1 MTFDWVAIVA
11 GAGVGL
17 IVGLTG
23 VGGGSLMT
31 PLLVSFF
38 HLDKAVAIGTDLW
51 FAGLTKVSG
60 SVAHHRENHV
70 DYHIMKKLLWGSMPA
85 TVATMIYMH
94 ASGIHRSKDGPLTY
108 ALASALVLTAVTVAF
123 RPVWFKVG
131 VWLERYVTRHTRP
144 GLTVLSGAILGVLV
158 SLSSIG
164 AGALGA
170 TLILLLYPR
179 LDMKRLVGTDIAHAV
194 PLTIVAGIGH
204 ASLGNV
210 HWNLLIEL
218 LIGSIP
224 GIWVGAKL
232 TKHLPEKI
240 TRFALCLCLL
250 FAAYKMIFPSK

>member
-1 MTFDWVAIVA
+1 MNLDWTAIAA
-11 GAGVGL
+11 GAGVGS

-31 PLLVSFF
+31 PLLISVF
-38 HLDKAVAIGTDLW
+38 HLDKAIAIGTDLW

-60 SVAHHRENHV
+60 SVAHHREGHV
-70 DYHIMKKLLWGSMPA
+70 DYHITRKLLFGSIPA
-85 TVATMIYMH
+85 SILTMVYMH
-94 ASGIHRSKDGPLTY
+94 VQGITKSGQSTLAY
-108 ALASALVLTAVTVAF
+108 ALGVALLLTAVTVAF

-131 VWLERYVTRHTRP
+131 IWLERWVTRERRP
-144 GLTVLSGAILGVLV
+144 ALTVLCGAILGVLV

-170 TLILLLYPR
+170 TMILLLYPR
-179 LDMKRLVGTDIAHAV
+179 LDMKRLVGSDIAHAV

-210 HWNLLIEL
+210 EWTLLLEL
-218 LIGSIP
+218 LIGSLP

-232 TKHLPEKI
+232 TKHLPETI
-240 TRFALCLCLL
+240 TRFALCVCLVL
-250 FAAYKMIFPSK
+250 AAKKVLLAA

>member
-1 MTFDWVAIVA
+1 MFDWTAIAA

-31 PLLVSFF
+31 PLLISVF

-60 SVAHHRENHV
+60 SVAHHREGHV
-70 DYHIMKKLLWGSMPA
+70 DYHITKKLLLGSIPA
-85 TVATMIYMH
+85 SIATMVFMH
-94 ASGIHRSKDGPLTY
+94 LEGISKSRDSTLAY
-108 ALASALVLTAVTVAF
+108 ALGIALLLTAITVAF
-123 RPVWFKVG
+123 RPVWHRVG
-131 VWLERYVTRHTRP
+131 MWLERWITRERRP
-144 GLTVLSGAILGVLV
+144 AITVLCGAILGVLV

-170 TLILLLYPR
+170 TMILLLYPR

-210 HWNLLIEL
+210 EWVLLIEL
-218 LIGSIP
+218 LAGSIP

-232 TKHLPEKI
+232 TKQLPETI
-240 TRFALCLCLL
+240 TRFALCICLVI
-250 FAAYKMIFPSK
+250 AARKILLTA

>member
-1 MTFDWVAIVA
+1 MTFDWMAIAA

-31 PLLVSFF
+31 PLLISVF
-38 HLDKAVAIGTDLW
+38 HMEKAIAIGTDLW

-70 DYHIMKKLLWGSMPA
+70 DYHIVKRLLWGSIPA
-85 TVATMIYMH
+85 TIATMVYMH
-94 ASGIHRSKDGPLTY
+94 LVGMSKRSDSTLAY
-108 ALASALVLTAVTVAF
+108 ALGVALVLTAVTVAF

-131 VWLERYVTRHTRP
+131 IWLERYITHQRRP
-144 GLTVLSGAILGVLV
+144 ALTVLCGAILGVMV

-170 TLILLLYPR
+170 TMILLLYPR
-179 LDMKRLVGTDIAHAV
+179 LDMKRLVGSDIAHAV

-210 HWNLLIEL
+210 NWMLLMEL
-218 LIGSIP
+218 LIGSLP

-232 TKHLPEKI
+232 TKHLPETI
-240 TRFALCLCLL
+240 TRFALCICLL
-250 FAAYKMIFPSK
+250 IAAKKVLLGA

>member
-1 MTFDWVAIVA
+1 MFDWTAIAA

-31 PLLVSFF
+31 PLLISVF

-60 SVAHHRENHV
+60 SVAHHREGHV
-70 DYHIMKKLLWGSMPA
+70 DYHITKKLLLGSIPA
-85 TVATMIYMH
+85 SIATMVFMH
-94 ASGIHRSKDGPLTY
+94 MEGISKSRDSTLAY
-108 ALASALVLTAVTVAF
+108 ALGIALLLTAITVAF
-123 RPVWFKVG
+123 RPVWHRVG
-131 VWLERYVTRHTRP
+131 MWLERWITRERRP
-144 GLTVLSGAILGVLV
+144 AITVLCGAILGVLV

-170 TLILLLYPR
+170 TMILLLYPR

-210 HWNLLIEL
+210 EWVLLIEL
-218 LIGSIP
+218 LAGSIP

-232 TKHLPEKI
+232 TKQLPETI
-240 TRFALCLCLL
+240 TRFALCICLVI
-250 FAAYKMIFPSK
+250 AARKILLTA

>member
-1 MTFDWVAIVA
+1 MIIDWTAIAA

-31 PLLVSFF
+31 PLLISVF
-38 HLDKAVAIGTDLW
+38 HLEKAVAIGTDLW

-60 SVAHHRENHV
+60 SIAHHREGHV
-70 DYHIMKKLLWGSMPA
+70 DYHITKKLLLGSIPA
-85 TVATMIYMH
+85 TIATMVYMH
-94 ASGIHRSKDGPLTY
+94 MVGLSKRSDSTLAY
-108 ALASALVLTAVTVAF
+108 ALGIALVLTAITVAF

-131 VWLERYVTRHTRP
+131 IWLERYITRERRP
-144 GLTVLSGAILGVLV
+144 ALTVFCGAILGVMV

-170 TLILLLYPR
+170 TMILLLYPR
-179 LDMKRLVGTDIAHAV
+179 LDMKRLVGSDIAHAV

-210 HWNLLIEL
+210 HWALLLEL
-218 LIGSIP
+218 LVGSLP
-224 GIWVGAKL
+224 GIWIGAKL
-232 TKHLPEKI
+232 TKRLPETI
-240 TRFALCLCLL
+240 TRFALCICLL
-250 FAAYKMIFPSK
+250 IAAKKVLLGA

>member
-1 MTFDWVAIVA
+1 MNFDWTAVAA
-11 GAGVGL
+11 GAGVGS

-31 PLLVSFF
+31 PLLISVFG
-38 HLDKAVAIGTDLW
+38 LEKAVAIGTDLW
-51 FAGLTKVSG
+51 FAGLTKISG
-60 SVAHHRENHV
+60 SVAHHRESHV
-70 DYHIMKKLLWGSMPA
+70 DYHIVKKLLYGSIPA
-85 TVATMIYMH
+85 TIATMVYMH
-94 ASGIHRSKDGPLTY
+94 MVGLSKRNDSMLSY
-108 ALASALVLTAVTVAF
+108 ALGIALLLTAVTVAF

-131 VWLERYVTRHTRP
+131 IWLERWITRERRP
-144 GLTVLSGAILGVLV
+144 ALTVLSGAILGVLV

-170 TLILLLYPR
+170 TLILILYPR
-179 LDMKRLVGTDIAHAV
+179 LDMKRLVGSDIAHAV

-210 HWNLLIEL
+210 DVTLLFEL

-232 TKHLPEKI
+232 TKHLPETI
-240 TRFALCLCLL
+240 TRFALCVCLVL
-250 FAAYKMIFPSK
+250 AAKKVLMTV

>member
-1 MTFDWVAIVA
+1 MFDWTAIAA

-31 PLLVSFF
+31 PLLISVF

-60 SVAHHRENHV
+60 SVAHHREGHV
-70 DYHIMKKLLWGSMPA
+70 DYHITKKLLLGSIPA
-85 TVATMIYMH
+85 SIATMVFMH
-94 ASGIHRSKDGPLTY
+94 MEGISKSRDSTLAY
-108 ALASALVLTAVTVAF
+108 ALGIALLLTAITVAF
-123 RPVWFKVG
+123 RPVWHRVG
-131 VWLERYVTRHTRP
+131 VWLERWITRERRP
-144 GLTVLSGAILGVLV
+144 AITVLCGAILGVLV

-170 TLILLLYPR
+170 TMILLLYPR

-210 HWNLLIEL
+210 EWVLLIEL
-218 LIGSIP
+218 LAGSIP

-232 TKHLPEKI
+232 TKQLPETI
-240 TRFALCLCLL
+240 TRFALCICLVI
-250 FAAYKMIFPSK
+250 AARKILLTA